1 MLAQSYPVDEVE
13 VGVEDLLGCVP
24 ADDADEQRD
33 DALHDEC
40 VAVGGEEELAASL
53 VALQPHAA
61 LAAVDEVLLGFVF
74 LVELVELVA

>member
-13 VGVEDLLGCVP
+13 VGVEDLLGCVS

-33 DALHDEC
+33 DALHDER
-40 VAVGGEEELAASL
+40 VAVGGEEELAVAL

-61 LAAVDEVLLGFVF
+61 LATVDEVLLSLVF
-74 LVELVELVA
+74 FVELVQVVA